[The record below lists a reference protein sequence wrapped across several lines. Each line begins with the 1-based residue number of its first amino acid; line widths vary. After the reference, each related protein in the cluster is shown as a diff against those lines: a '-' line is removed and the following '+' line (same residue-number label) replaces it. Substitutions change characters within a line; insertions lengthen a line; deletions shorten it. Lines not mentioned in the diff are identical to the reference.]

1 VELHVTMSLLQDDV
15 RIVALTADKETERTY
30 RPEAASLVSLRH
42 GCGAGVRGGGLAGGV
57 REGQVAAGGGGI
69 RQQCVK
75 STRDSGSVA
84 VRRKT

>member
-1 VELHVTMSLLQDDV
+1 MSSGCPFGACVL
-15 RIVALTADKETERTY
+15 
-30 RPEAASLVSLRH
+30 AARL
-42 GCGAGVRGGGLAGGV
+42 RGGEYEGGVWRGGV

>member
-1 VELHVTMSLLQDDV
+1 MRGPSGLSCPCG
-15 RIVALTADKETERTY
+15 TAAWR
-30 RPEAASLVSLRH
+30 
-42 GCGAGVRGGGLAGGV
+42 GVRGGGLAGGV

>member
-1 VELHVTMSLLQDDV
+1 VSWLLG
-15 RIVALTADKETERTY
+15 L
-30 RPEAASLVSLRH
+30 SVSLRH

>member
-1 VELHVTMSLLQDDV
+1 MRAGEQMALAPTLAAEAVTAS
-15 RIVALTADKETERTY
+15 RI
-30 RPEAASLVSLRH
+30 VSLRH

>member
-1 VELHVTMSLLQDDV
+1 
-15 RIVALTADKETERTY
+15 
-30 RPEAASLVSLRH
+30 VSLRH
-42 GCGAGVRGGGLAGGV
+42 GCGAGSTRGGLAWGV
-57 REGQVAAGGGGI
+57 REGQVAASGGGI